1 MNFLEH
7 IPADFINFTL
17 VFVFSLLIGLEQRI
31 HHSDDDKHQL
41 FGTDRTFTLIGIL
54 GFILYIISPDNLIPF
69 LTGGVSL
76 FILLTVSYYQKIV
89 KTGEFGLTTV
99 VIAMIT
105 YTLTPLVYLH
115 SKWLVLLVFVS
126 ILILTEIKKNL
137 KHFAKK
143 FGQDEYLTFAK
154 FIVLAGIILPLLP
167 HKPISETVN
176 LSLYNIWL
184 AIVAVSSISYIS
196 YILKK
201 FVFPNSGVLLTAV
214 LGGLYSSTA
223 TTIILAKKS
232 REEKSAFKV
241 TAAIIVATSM
251 MYLRLELL
259 AFIFNPPIAIK
270 LIPYFGILILVTA
283 LITYIFYSKKSE
295 TKISNKRKEDH
306 KNPLEFKTALIFGFL
321 FAFFSV
327 LTDFVVKKYGDSGID
342 ILSLIVGVTDIDP
355 FVLNLFQNGLKTLS
369 IDLIVKAVLLATASN
384 NILKMIY
391 ALILG
396 SKTLR
401 KPILIGFLITIIVS
415 FGAVGFMIFI

>member
-1 MNFLEH
+1 MNFSEH

-54 GFILYIISPDNLIPF
+54 GFILYIISPDNLFPF

-105 YTLTPLVYLH
+105 YTLTPLIYLH

-137 KHFAKK
+137 KHFANK
-143 FGQDEYLTFAK
+143 FGQDEFLTFAK

-167 HKPISETVN
+167 NKPISETVS

-201 FVFPNSGVLLTAV
+201 FVFPNSGILLTAV

-232 REEKSAFKV
+232 KEEKSAFKV

-270 LIPYFGILILVTA
+270 LIPYFGILTLVTA

-295 TKISNKRKEDH
+295 TKISIKRKEEH
-306 KNPLEFKTALIFGFL
+306 KNPLEFKTALIFGLL

-415 FGAVGFMIFI
+415 FGAVGFMILT